1 MAACL
6 FRHCYDLGR
15 DTVPVLNS
23 FPVAL
28 TVATILGFLA
38 GLGVGGGSLLMLWLT
53 LVLQVSHPE
62 GRVINLLFFIPS
74 ALIASFFRFRKGSL
88 PLKKV
93 LPAILAGLVSAVFFS
108 LLSRKLELTIIKKL
122 FGVLLL
128 ITGIREL
135 FPKAKRSST
144 SES

>member
-1 MAACL
+1 M
-6 FRHCYDLGR
+6 
-15 DTVPVLNS
+15 LNS

-28 TVATILGFLA
+28 VVATILGFLA

-135 FPKAKRSST
+135 FPKAKRSSA